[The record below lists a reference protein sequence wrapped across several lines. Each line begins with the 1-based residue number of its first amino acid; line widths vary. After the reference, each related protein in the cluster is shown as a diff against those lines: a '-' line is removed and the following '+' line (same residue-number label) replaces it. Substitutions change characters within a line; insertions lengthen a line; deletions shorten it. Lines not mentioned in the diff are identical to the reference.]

1 MHTYIDTTINILLS
15 MYRYAYYLS
24 QYLTNSSKVLKAK
37 IDRVISFCPKCLHEC
52 TNIK

>member
-24 QYLTNSSKVLKAK
+24 QYRLYKL
-37 IDRVISFCPKCLHEC
+37 
-52 TNIK
+52 NIMY